1 MESCSLSLFENGNLV
16 VRNSKSKYEL
26 AYDSRFPFVEE
37 QEFLQL
43 EEESNLMQ
51 ELKDKEDSLLQ
62 FFVRCSK
69 GAGLMEIYLSPS
81 LFMSIPLRIGDYGRR
96 HLCIVTPS

>member
-1 MESCSLSLFENGNLV
+1 M
-16 VRNSKSKYEL
+16 
-26 AYDSRFPFVEE
+26 AYDSRLPFVDE

-43 EEESNLMQ
+43 EEESNLR
-51 ELKDKEDSLLQ
+51 ESKNEENSLLQ

-96 HLCIVTPS
+96 HLCIVTKLDEEKKE